1 MPLINCSNVSI
12 TDSVLFRSNGSGLSL
27 LDTTG
32 AVNTSI
38 AESYIQSQVSNTM
51 YGGNGFA
58 VEFTA
63 NVGRFKATGVVV
75 RQSATFNEGVF
86 SPDVD
91 RCT

>member
-1 MPLINCSNVSI
+1 MII
-12 TDSVLFRSNGSGLSL
+12 Q

-38 AESYIQSQVSNTM
+38 AERYIQSPVLNTM

-63 NVGRFKATGVVV
+63 NVGCLKATGVVI

-91 RCT
+91 RCTCCPTGPVWNI